1 MDAGLTE
8 FESFEQ
14 QFTNII
20 GELQSFI
27 TSEARLRDAIRSE
40 AARAEAAEAASAA
53 AKRDAADSRAN
64 ASAAAAGAAQAS
76 AALAAA
82 QDQLSALKM
91 NLELEERQR
100 IILEEKC
107 CELTEKIANLE
118 REVQQLRPL
127 QSAHA
132 ALQRQY
138 MELEGRVRVVTEEAR
153 SEANRLESELRRVER
168 CARGGEEVRERA
180 RLAAAAHARERR
192 RAAADLQHTAEEL
205 RHANAEVSRL
215 GSLVSELECRLAEC
229 DNNVKSKMKSST
241 DGVLDTL
248 TEIRAVLEA
257 EMAGAA
263 KIEQALA
270 AALAD
275 NATLAAQIHKRDNPG
290 SRQPSPLK
298 ENTTTTITSICP
310 IDSFLSE

>member
-14 QFTNII
+14 QFTDVI
-20 GELQSFI
+20 GELQSII
-27 TSEARLRDAIRSE
+27 TSEARLRDEIRTE
-40 AARAEAAEAASAA
+40 AARAEAAEAACAA
-53 AKRDAADSRAN
+53 AKRDAADCRAN
-64 ASAAAAGAAQAS
+64 ASAAAAGVAQAS

-82 QDQLSALKM
+82 QDQLSTFKM
-91 NLELEERQR
+91 KLELAERQR

-107 CELTEKIANLE
+107 CEMTEKIGILE
-118 REVQQLRPL
+118 REVQQLKPL

-132 ALQRQY
+132 NLQRQY
-138 MELEGRVRVVTEEAR
+138 VELEGRVRVATEEAR

-192 RAAADLQHTAEEL
+192 RAAADLLHAAHEL
-205 RHANAEVSRL
+205 RRANAEIARL
-215 GSLVSELECRLAEC
+215 GSLVSELQCRLSEC
-229 DNNVKSKMKSST
+229 ENNLKPKMKSST
-241 DGVLDTL
+241 DGVFDTL

-257 EMAGAA
+257 ERAGAA
-263 KIEQALA
+263 KIERALA

-290 SRQPSPLK
+290 SHQPSPLK
-298 ENTTTTITSICP
+298 ENNSTTNTNICP
-310 IDSFLSE
+310 IDSFLS